1 MGRSRGSGTSQGAG
15 MLSQPVAWE
24 APLSA
29 GVITIVLGLIIS
41 VLPTPS
47 LTVIAV
53 MLGILM
59 IISGIYHL
67 LTVFGSGEG
76 ERLWRGL
83 AGVLFVIAGVV
94 LIRNL
99 QLSLAVIGLLI
110 GLSWIAQGV
119 ALLLVGSSGHPRGGA
134 GWVAAFGVLSLI
146 AGIVVVV
153 APVTSVKV
161 LAVLMGIWFI
171 VMGLMETL
179 VALVLRGTIRRE
191 SASVGVPGQRA
202 GGAAQG
208 ASRAASRQ
216 DVGHR

>member
-1 MGRSRGSGTSQGAG
+1 

-47 LTVIAV
+47 LTVIVV

-76 ERLWRGL
+76 ERLWRAL

-110 GLSWIAQGV
+110 GLTWIAQGV

-161 LAVLMGIWFI
+161 LAVLTGIWFI

-202 GGAAQG
+202 GGAPQG

>member
-1 MGRSRGSGTSQGAG
+1 MGRSRVSGTSQGAG
-15 MLSQPVAWE
+15 MLSRPVAWE

-29 GVITIVLGLIIS
+29 GVITIILGLITS

-47 LTVIAV
+47 LTVIAI

-110 GLSWIAQGV
+110 GLTWIAQGV
-119 ALLLVGSSGHPRGGA
+119 ALLLVSSSGYPRGGA
-134 GWVAAFGVLSLI
+134 GWAAAFGVLSLI

-179 VALVLRGTIRRE
+179 VALVLRGAIRRE

-208 ASRAASRQ
+208 ASRGASRQ
-216 DVGHR
+216 DAGHR